1 MKKSGI
7 IGTNSIKDFK
17 KRKGIKKMTIALLL
31 VYVVTFV
38 VSYLI
43 CSLPGIGLGLIPA
56 FIAKN
61 KGYNFFLFWL
71 FGYGCLP
78 AAIIVS
84 CVIKNKN

>member
-1 MKKSGI
+1 MVSVI
-7 IGTNSIKDFK
+7 VF
-17 KRKGIKKMTIALLL
+17 
-31 VYVVTFV
+31 VVTFII
-38 VSYLI
+38 SYVAF
-43 CSLPGIGLGLIPA
+43 SLPAIGLGLIPA

-84 CVIKNKN
+84 CVLKSKKVTA